1 MKTIYSIEDDLEVLS
16 KMIKDNSIMLKHSN
30 NSKTNRLIVDKIILL
45 KNQYLLTRYKSINS
59 MKL

>member
-16 KMIKDNSIMLKHSN
+16 KMIKDNRIMLKYSN
-30 NSKTNRLIVDKIILL
+30 NSKINRLIIDKIILL
-45 KNQYLLTRYKSINS
+45 KNQYLLTRYKTINN

>member
-16 KMIKDNSIMLKHSN
+16 KMISNNRIMLKYSN
-30 NSKTNRLIVDKIILL
+30 NSKSNRLIIDKIILL
-45 KNQYLLTRYKSINS
+45 KNQYLLTRYKTINN

>member
-45 KNQYLLTRYKSINS
+45 KNQYLLTRYKSIS
-59 MKL
+59 F